1 MPFFV
6 VGAEEHFLSVAQ
18 RHRAF
23 GARGLVGCEVGVGLI
38 VENHAVLQRF
48 DHRHARMSGRGDHAL
63 LREGDLH
70 VDRAGEERALG
81 ADDQFAGVER
91 LLDRSVGR
99 GLGDLAQLRSGGVLA
114 LREAVNLVVE
124 QDDVEVHVA
133 ADGVDEV
140 VAADGQR
147 VAVAGGDPHR
157 EARVGRL
164 DARRHGVG
172 APVHG
177 VEPVGLHVV
186 DEPRRAS
193 DARHER
199 EQVVGRVE
207 RVGDFGQRALHGAQ
221 NRVVAA
227 SGTPAYLLVA
237 LEIRR
242 GVFVVCHGYFSK
254 DSNFCLSSA
263 TVKGSPSHLLYC
275 S

>member
-1 MPFFV
+1 
-6 VGAEEHFLSVAQ
+6 
-18 RHRAF
+18 
-23 GARGLVGCEVGVGLI
+23 
-38 VENHAVLQRF
+38 
-48 DHRHARMSGRGDHAL
+48 MSGRGDHAL

-147 VAVAGGDPHR
+147 VAVARRHPHR
-157 EARVGRL
+157 EARVGGL
-164 DARRHGVG
+164 DARSHGVG
-172 APVHG
+172 ASVDG
-177 VEPVGLHVV
+177 VEHVGLHVV
-186 DEPRRAS
+186 DEARRTA

-207 RVGDFGQRALHGAQ
+207 RVGAQ